1 MNTDLIEKILRDR
14 FNRKEFPLKI
24 IRVEKRN
31 LLYEK
36 TQKYFE
42 ENVVRL
48 IEYKKE
54 KKKA

>member
-14 FNRKEFPLKI
+14 FNWKEFPLKI

-48 IEYKKE
+48 IEYKNE

>member
-14 FNRKEFPLKI
+14 FNWKEFPLKI

-42 ENVVRL
+42 ENLVRL

>member
-1 MNTDLIEKILRDR
+1 MNTDLIEKIQRDR
-14 FNRKEFPLKI
+14 FNWKEFPLKI

>member
-14 FNRKEFPLKI
+14 FNWKEFPLKI

>member
-1 MNTDLIEKILRDR
+1 MNTDLIEKILRER
-14 FNRKEFPLKI
+14 FNWKEFPLKI

>member
-1 MNTDLIEKILRDR
+1 MNTDLIEKILRER
-14 FNRKEFPLKI
+14 FNWSEFPLKI
-24 IRVEKRN
+24 IRVKKRN

>member
-14 FNRKEFPLKI
+14 FNWKEFPLKI

-48 IEYKKE
+48 I
-54 KKKA
+54 